1 MEGKQTKER
10 DKEREMKTKYLL
22 RIEEKKRGQVQ
33 EIGHCKSQ
41 ACYTWLASGV
51 PYRKQYMYRTFTD
64 NVRNW
69 ESGFMI
75 IPPII
80 ATAF

>member
-1 MEGKQTKER
+1 
-10 DKEREMKTKYLL
+10 MKTKNLL
-22 RIEEKKRGQVQ
+22 RIEEKQRGQVQ
-33 EIGHCKSQ
+33 ETGHCKSQ

-51 PYRKQYMYRTFTD
+51 PYKRQYMYRALTVH

-69 ESGFMI
+69 ESGFMSI
-75 IPPII
+75 LPNF